1 MLEVVPIV
9 VMPEVVP
16 IFVAPPTV
24 DEIIP
29 IDEVMV
35 ATEAIKPEVRGKEDI
50 VVTTKGK
57 AAIKASV
64 ATGIKPQAVVEA
76 AEVNVAVADDQ
87 RATAVVERAVVPI
100 HRHGGGGSHNQ
111 GHHPN
116 HGRQQH
122 HLLHLLFS
130 LSRSLANFFLF
141 PDFKAFSRLRS
152 AR

>member
-16 IFVAPPTV
+16 IFAPPTV

-35 ATEAIKPEVRGKEDI
+35 ATEAIKPDDRGKEDT

-57 AAIKASV
+57 AAIKAGV
-64 ATGIKPQAVVEA
+64 TTEIEAAIKAGVEA

-87 RATAVVERAVVPI
+87 RATAVVEVPLG
-100 HRHGGGGSHNQ
+100 RHGGGGSHNQ
-111 GHHPN
+111 RHHRN

-141 PDFKAFSRLRS
+141 PDFKAFGRLRS